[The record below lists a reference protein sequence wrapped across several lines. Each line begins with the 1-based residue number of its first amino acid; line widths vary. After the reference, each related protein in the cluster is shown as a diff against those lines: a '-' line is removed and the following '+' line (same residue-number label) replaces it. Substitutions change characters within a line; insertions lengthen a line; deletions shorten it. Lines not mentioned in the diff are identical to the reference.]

1 MLQLIG
7 HIVKISAR
15 RDRTEIN
22 SAMIDALLE
31 LFAPRRLTI
40 HRCYMAKRKMVIFA
54 CAGISP
60 EGRFVRNAYLPDRRY
75 CQPISNAPLL
85 ARCAREMSV
94 VMEQLTNGDH
104 RLIFPVMSQD
114 TPLYMIE
121 LVLSED
127 FPADQRIGLMGLIEY
142 FGNHIALLDYGEAD
156 TLTGLLSRKT
166 FDKHLFELLGQA
178 GADETPSLYSRK
190 DEPLRR
196 RAAADSSH
204 WLAVCDIDH
213 FKQVNDN
220 FGHLIGDEVL
230 IMIAQVMRQSFR
242 FDDQLFRFGG
252 EEFIALL
259 QPASAESAM
268 STLERFRIDVE
279 TQRFSRVG
287 HVSVS
292 IGFSQ
297 LRPNDTPTDVIDRAD
312 EALYYAKQHGRNR
325 VESYEALISSGE
337 LTAKDLNNGEVELF

>member
-7 HIVKISAR
+7 HIVRISAR

-22 SAMIDALLE
+22 ASMVEALMG
-31 LFAPRRLTI
+31 LFAPHQLTI
-40 HRCYMAKRKMVIFA
+40 HRCYPTKHKMVVFA
-54 CAGISP
+54 CAGLTP
-60 EGRFVRNAYLPDRRY
+60 EGTYVRNAYLPERRY
-75 CQPISNAPLL
+75 CQPISNSPLL
-85 ARCAREMSV
+85 VRCAREMSV
-94 VMEQLTNGDH
+94 VMEVLDNGDH
-104 RLIFPVMSQD
+104 RLVFPVMSQD
-114 TPLYMIE
+114 QPLYMVDM
-121 LVLSED
+121 VLSED
-127 FPADQRIGLMGLIEY
+127 FPADQRISLMGLIEY

-166 FDKHLFELLGQA
+166 FDKHLFELLGKASSDDNGLNSGLRSEQ
-178 GADETPSLYSRK
+178 
-190 DEPLRR
+190 LRR
-196 RAAADSSH
+196 KTATDSCH

-230 IMIAQVMRQSFR
+230 IMLAQVMRQSFR

-259 QPASAESAM
+259 QPAEAVSAM
-268 STLERFRIDVE
+268 STLERFRQDVE
-279 TQRFSRVG
+279 NQRFSRVG
-287 HVSVS
+287 HVTVS

-297 LRPNDTPTDVIDRAD
+297 LMPNDTPTDVIDRAD

-325 VESYEALISSGE
+325 VESYETLIARGE
-337 LTAKDLNNGEVELF
+337 LAAKDLNKGEVELF